1 MWTPIASAPYD
12 RDLELAVID
21 EEGYHALV
29 FPCRRRNVDWIDA
42 RTGAAVEVRPSHWRY
57 WQGEAPP
64 MPDRPAPDPARA

>member
-29 FPCRRRNVDWIDA
+29 FPCRRRDGHWVDA
-42 RTGAAVEVRPSHWRY
+42 RTGATVQVRPSHWRH
-57 WQGEAPP
+57 WQGEAQP
-64 MPDRPAPDPARA
+64 MPDQFAPDPART